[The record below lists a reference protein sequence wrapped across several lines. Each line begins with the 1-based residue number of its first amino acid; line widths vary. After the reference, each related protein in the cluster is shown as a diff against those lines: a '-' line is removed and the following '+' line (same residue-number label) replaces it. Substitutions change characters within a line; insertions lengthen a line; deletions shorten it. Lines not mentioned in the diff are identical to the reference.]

1 MPMANINTQ
10 DKNQAA
16 EVLLRVEKLKKH
28 FSQNAGILDQLVGN
42 TQTTYAVDGVNL
54 EIREGETLAVVGES
68 GCGKTTLA
76 QTIVGLHDP
85 TDGTV
90 YYRGDPISELS
101 DRERK
106 PYRRAIQ
113 IVFQDP
119 LASLNP
125 RKTVG
130 DILKTPLEVHKI
142 GDDDAERTDIAR
154 ESLRTV
160 GLEEEH
166 LERFPRQFSGGQQQ
180 RIAIARALTLEPD
193 ILIADEPVSAL
204 DASVQAQILKLLER
218 LQSELGIGIL
228 FIAHDLSVVKYI
240 SDRVAVMYLGEVVE
254 TGPTADLFE
263 DPQHPYT
270 KSLLSAVPR
279 IEGSAHSDRII
290 LEGTPPSPQDPPTG
304 CRFHP
309 RCPAVIPPESWTGTQ
324 QQFKTGFGLLNRIKD
339 EGIELETYRA
349 RLDAAGKPV
358 TTGNMREEIIER
370 NFEDGLQHFPD
381 TGRESVKRGLSA
393 YIEGDRQEAVEHLE
407 SVFFSPCQTS
417 VPQSIT
423 TNDNHT
429 TSCHRIDP
437 DAPGAPDLL

>member
-1 MPMANINTQ
+1 MVNLTTQ
-10 DKNQAA
+10 DKKQ
-16 EVLLRVEKLKKH
+16 EEETLLRVEGLKKY

-42 TQTTYAVDGVNL
+42 TETTYAVDGVDL
-54 EIREGETLAVVGES
+54 QIREGETLAVVGES

-90 YYRGDPISELS
+90 YYRGDPISGFS

-130 DILKTPLEVHKI
+130 DILRTPLEVHDI
-142 GDDDAERTDIAR
+142 GEDDAERTDIAE

-160 GLEEEH
+160 GLEKEH

-218 LQSELGIGIL
+218 LQDELGIGIL

-254 TGPTADLFE
+254 TGPTADIFE
-263 DPQHPYT
+263 NPQHPYT

-279 IEGSAHSDRII
+279 IGGSAHSDRII
-290 LEGTPPSPQDPPTG
+290 LEGTPPSPQDPPVG

-324 QQFKTGFGLLNRIKD
+324 PQFKAGFGLLNRIKN
-339 EGIELETYRA
+339 EEIELDTYRT
-349 RLDAAGKPV
+349 RLDTADKPV
-358 TTGNMREEIIER
+358 TPERIREEIIEK
-370 NFEDGLQHFPD
+370 NFEDGLQDFPD
-381 TGRESVKRGLSA
+381 DGRESVKRGLSA
-393 YIEGDRQEAVEHLE
+393 YIEGDRAAAIEHLE
-407 SVFFSPCQTS
+407 AVFVSRCQTS
-417 VPQSIT
+417 VPRSVT
-423 TNDNHT
+423 ASNNHT
-429 TSCHRIDP
+429 ASCHRIDSE
-437 DAPGAPDLL
+437 APGEPDLL